1 MKRFHSASQVAFV
14 LFLVVASIG
23 AGVGTAGATA
33 TSSADTCR
41 TPTQDTLFSRG
52 VNVPAS
58 EAAVNATVARI
69 NDTAV
74 RFTYHDLDADEDG
87 FGPGLPTWLY
97 ELGIRVKSA
106 EGFQV
111 DRTEFGAALVW
122 NASVATPS
130 VTFTTSTQPRSGSFD
145 EAGAAIQPEWAFL
158 PLPQHSRPTNV
169 SLASGQPGV
178 VGDQVLLL
186 GEYTMYHRSVGCHDI
201 ELYIPDALDTVESP
215 TAIADSLEATARNL
229 NVGWRY
235 DTVRVFGVGAPVRL
249 GGRAFTHEVWV
260 HVNSTFKPKPSRG
273 IRYPPQLVPAN
284 VWVHEY
290 VHTRE
295 RWAWNSSVSSDA
307 QWLTEAMASY
317 YMIAET
323 ERQGRMLAYNE
334 TLYWMQLNE
343 SLRFGDNRMNLTNRS
358 TYQREQGAYT
368 RGAFVLAAL
377 DAEIRSQTGGKKSL
391 EDVFR
396 RLNQQEEV
404 THSSFRRAVV
414 AVGGEEMG
422 PWVSRYVVGT
432 AVPPAPG
439 IPLEVYLE
447 LLPRRRDYQTAA
459 GMVLII
465 VLAAIGAIVQ
475 RYRTQSS

>member
-1 MKRFHSASQVAFV
+1 MSRIHLASRVAFV
-14 LFLVVASIG
+14 LLLVVASVG
-23 AGVGTAGATA
+23 AGVGAAGATA
-33 TSSADTCR
+33 PSSADSCR
-41 TPTQDTLFSRG
+41 APIQDIPFNRG
-52 VNVPAS
+52 VSVPAS

-69 NDTAV
+69 NDTAI

-97 ELGIRVKSA
+97 ELGIRVRSA
-106 EGFQV
+106 DGFQV
-111 DRTEFGAALVW
+111 DRTKYGATLMW
-122 NASVATPS
+122 NTSVAIPT
-130 VTFTTSTQPRSGSFD
+130 VTYTTGVRRGGVGFD
-145 EAGAAIQPEWAFL
+145 DVGAAIQPEWAFL
-158 PLPQHSRPTNV
+158 PLPQHSRPTNI
-169 SLASGQPGV
+169 SLASGQPGI

-215 TAIADSLEATARNL
+215 TAIADSLEETARNL

-235 DTVRVFGVGAPVRL
+235 DTVRVYGVGAPVRL

-260 HVNSTFKPKPSRG
+260 HVNSTFKPKSSRG

-307 QWLTEAMASY
+307 QWLTEAIPSY

-323 ERQGRMLAYNE
+323 ERQGRMRAYNE
-334 TLYWMQLNE
+334 TRYWMRLNE
-343 SLRFGDNRMNLTNRS
+343 SLRLGDNRMNLTNRS
-358 TYQREQGAYT
+358 TYQREQGAYS
-368 RGAFVLAAL
+368 RGAFVLAAI

-391 EDVFR
+391 KDVFR
-396 RLNQQEEV
+396 RLNQQDEV
-404 THSSFRRAVV
+404 TQSSFRRAVIE
-414 AVGGEEMG
+414 VGGEEMG
-422 PWVSRYVVGT
+422 PWVDRYIGGT
-432 AVPPAPG
+432 DVPPAPD

-447 LLPRRRDYQTAA
+447 HIPRRRDYQAA
-459 GMVLII
+459 VGMIMI
-465 VLAAIGAIVQ
+465 SVLAAVGAIVH
-475 RYRTQSS
+475 RYRAKSS